1 MDWKQ
6 RMENNRMHVDNHAG
20 CWRTE
25 YCTACRLSVCGG
37 CRYRHNTSPHG
48 GLNCVIIGWDEAV
61 KRRKQD
67 IVTLL
72 DVLTSVTLPS
82 LAARALE
89 ASNQIGTG
97 KATIEQTLKS
107 IQETTDKHRQLIPGF
122 AETIQATSRMIDQE
136 EAAKKEALGE
146 IRQFAKLHRM
156 YSAILDGTAM
166 DSTYEGYL
174 RLDGVFEKLCKMLV
188 DNNANCT
195 VTFSEDGSLICHYE

>member
-1 MDWKQ
+1 
-6 RMENNRMHVDNHAG
+6 MENNRMHVDNHAG

-146 IRQFAKLHRM
+146 IRGFAKLHKL
-156 YSAILDGTAM
+156 YTALLNGKARE
-166 DSTYEGYL
+166 SSYEGHMYL
-174 RLDGVFEKLCKMLV
+174 DNIFQEFSKMLE

-195 VTFSEDGSLICHYE
+195 VTFSEDGSLTYHCE